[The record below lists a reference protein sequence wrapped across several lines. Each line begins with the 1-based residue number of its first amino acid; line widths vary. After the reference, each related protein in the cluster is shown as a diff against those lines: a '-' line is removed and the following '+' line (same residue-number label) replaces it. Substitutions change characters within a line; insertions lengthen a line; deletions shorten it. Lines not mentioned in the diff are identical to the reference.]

1 MRRIYLKKAREKKHW
16 SQEQLEVASGV
27 SQATISKLETRDRM
41 RVSFET
47 VVDLATALGV
57 DPQAL
62 RFGPVPKRRAETK
75 RQSETVT
82 A

>member
-1 MRRIYLKKAREKKHW
+1 VRRIYLKQAREKKHW
-16 SQEQLEVASGV
+16 TQEQLETASGV
-27 SQATISKLETRDRM
+27 SQATISKLETRELM
-41 RVSFET
+41 RVSFDT

-62 RFGPVPKRRAETK
+62 RFGPVPKRRDDTK